1 MGKKVIKKKET
12 EGVQQGAGKDEKS
25 SGPMQ
30 MTGFA
35 AEVLEVTGRT
45 GVIGE
50 VKQVLCKVLEGRDRG
65 RVIRRNVKGPI
76 KKGDFLILL
85 ETEREAKPIKGK
97 G

>member
-1 MGKKVIKKKET
+1 MGGAKKVTKKEP
-12 EGVQQGAGKDEKS
+12 EQQAGKDEKS
-25 SGPMQ
+25 SGPVQ
-30 MTGFA
+30 MTGFK
-35 AEVLEVTGRT
+35 AEVLEVSGRT

-50 VKQVLCKVLEGRDRG
+50 VKQVLAKVLEGRDRG